1 MITIQQQAAAAA
13 AVAAAAETRWR
24 QWRRYTEVAPTL
36 EAMEPASLHALLE
49 TCEMSKP

>member
-1 MITIQQQAAAAA
+1 MLYFWIYDRMQSNASGTA
-13 AVAAAAETRWR
+13 
-24 QWRRYTEVAPTL
+24 VAPTL